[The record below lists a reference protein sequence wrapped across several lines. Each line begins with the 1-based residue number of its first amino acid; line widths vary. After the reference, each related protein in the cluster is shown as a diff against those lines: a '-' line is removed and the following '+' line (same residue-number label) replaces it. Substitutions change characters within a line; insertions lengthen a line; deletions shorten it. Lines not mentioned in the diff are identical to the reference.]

1 MKETPFALRNEQGQG
16 TLEWFV
22 AFPVVM
28 FLLGGIVQTALVFT
42 TQSTLNWATFY
53 GVREATINHGSL
65 QALRTGL
72 AKGLM
77 PLYPGGKNP
86 GAAQT
91 ATAYAAAVAAVDN
104 PSQTDIQILNP
115 TPAVVQAWTTTVNK
129 DGQNVSEVPNSRLIY
144 TANTTKAGET
154 LQTANLYKAR
164 IRFCYP
170 LMVPFVNTAV
180 EALMTGPF
188 KPASA
193 WDAACYGSGG
203 IPIASTATELMQSAL
218 YPQELGNTAPVN
230 PTPPGGNPSPLGGG
244 TTSGGPSCHVSSGP
258 PL

>member
-1 MKETPFALRNEQGQG
+1 MKERPFALRNEQGQG
-16 TLEWFV
+16 TLEWFI

-28 FLLGGIVQTALVFT
+28 LLLGGIVQTALVFT

-115 TPAVVQAWTTTVNK
+115 TPSALKAWTTTVYK
-129 DGQNVSEVPNSRLIY
+129 DGQSVSEVPNSRLIY
-144 TANTTKAGET
+144 TANTTRAGET
-154 LQTANLYKAR
+154 LQTANLYKAH
-164 IRFCYP
+164 IRYCYP

-180 EALMTGPF
+180 KTLMTGPF

-193 WDAACYGSGG
+193 WDDTCYGSGG
-203 IPIASTATELMQSAL
+203 IPMAATATELMQSAL
-218 YPQELGNTAPVN
+218 YPQELGNTAPAN
-230 PTPPGGNPSPLGGG
+230 PSPPGGTPTPPNNPPGGG
-244 TTSGGPSCHVSSGP
+244 TNGCGG
-258 PL
+258 